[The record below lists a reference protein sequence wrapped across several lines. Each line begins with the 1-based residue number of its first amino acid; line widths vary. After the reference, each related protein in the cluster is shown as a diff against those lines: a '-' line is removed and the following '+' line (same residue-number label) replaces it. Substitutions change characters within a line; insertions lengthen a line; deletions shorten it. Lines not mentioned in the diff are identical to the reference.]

1 MRAKNDSSPAVPQDY
16 LVIVSPGETW
26 QTIWLVT
33 DAPSASEAE
42 QMVWTE
48 RGYNSGEPVRV
59 RSVAD
64 RHAATLA
71 AKYVTRYNATRVN
84 ASREMVRFND

>member
-1 MRAKNDSSPAVPQDY
+1 MRATTPKDSPQDY

-59 RSVAD
+59 RLVGD
-64 RHAATLA
+64 RSAAMCSATYATSYDA
-71 AKYVTRYNATRVN
+71 ARVE
-84 ASREMVRFND
+84 ASRETVRYND